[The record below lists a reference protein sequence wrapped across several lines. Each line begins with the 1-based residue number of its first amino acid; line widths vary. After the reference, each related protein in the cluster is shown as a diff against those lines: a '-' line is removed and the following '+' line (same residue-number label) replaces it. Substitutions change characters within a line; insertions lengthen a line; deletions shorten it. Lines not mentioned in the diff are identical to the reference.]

1 MRPRSCFRR
10 ELMGPGYDAAFI
22 PVVMEGTRARALSFL
37 ADLDSGLINPDLP
50 RETQIRYA
58 ATGHG
63 VSGLEL
69 RLPVRGIVDHLH
81 DMAIPDPEL
90 ECAACRCER
99 TEIARLSVEAG

>member
-1 MRPRSCFRR
+1 
-10 ELMGPGYDAAFI
+10 MGPGYDAAFI

-58 ATGHG
+58 ATGTG
-63 VSGLEL
+63 FLGSSYDY
-69 RLPVRGIVDHLH
+69 VRGIVDHLH

-90 ECAACRCER
+90 DALLADVEA
-99 TEIARLSVEAG
+99 EIARLSVEAS